1 MVRIRAFNIPL
12 LWATLLLATTL
23 CAHGGDCSTSKP
35 FHLKKPQALSGILQ
49 DPVGAV
55 LPQVELELLS
65 GKSVFRHLRTDNFGK
80 YDFGEVPAGEYR
92 IYVQVGSNALCAP
105 KVRCR
110 REECT
115 VEQRL
120 KVNSKD
126 TVTVY

>member
-1 MVRIRAFNIPL
+1 MKTAMGISL
-12 LWATLLLATTL
+12 L
-23 CAHGGDCSTSKP
+23 CATMLFDLTPSVHARDCSTSKP
-35 FHLKKPQALSGILQ
+35 FHLKRPQALSGILQ

-55 LPQVELELLS
+55 LPQIELELLS
-65 GKSVFRHLRTDNFGK
+65 GKNLFRHLRTDNLGK

-92 IYVQVGSNALCAP
+92 IHVQVGSNAFCAP